1 MFTGN
6 ISLDGYI
13 NDVHGNFDWGE
24 PSDEVH
30 QFFNDLERSV
40 GTHLYGRKLYE
51 TMAVWETMPPTSP
64 VMDDYAD
71 VWRNSDK
78 VVFSSTLDAV
88 ITPRTTLQRTLSPEF
103 IADLK
108 ESSPLDLGIGGPT
121 LAAQVFDL
129 VDDLH
134 LVFYPVVVGGGTKFF
149 PSASAQFELAD
160 SRVFGNGIV
169 HLHYRRVSS
178 SGEAPR

>member
-6 ISLDGYI
+6 LSLDGYI
-13 NDVHGNFDWGE
+13 NDVNGDFDWGE

-40 GTHLYGRKLYE
+40 GTHLYGRRLYE
-51 TMAVWETMPPTSP
+51 TMKVWETMPPTSP
-64 VMDDYAD
+64 VMDDYAA

-78 VVFSSTLDAV
+78 VVFSASLTEV
-88 ITPRTTLQRTLSPEF
+88 STPRTTLQRSLTREYV
-103 IADLK
+103 ADLK
-108 ESSPLDLGIGGPT
+108 RTSPSDIGIGGPT

-134 LVFYPVVVGGGTKFF
+134 LVLYPVVVGGGTPFF
-149 PSASAQFELAD
+149 PAVTAQFELAG
-160 SRVFGNGIV
+160 SRVFENGIV
-169 HLHYRRVSS
+169 HLHYAR
-178 SGEAPR
+178 

>member
-13 NDVHGNFDWGE
+13 NDANGNFDWGE

-30 QFFNDLERSV
+30 QFFNDLERTV

-51 TMAVWETMPPTSP
+51 MMAVWETWPPSSP
-64 VMDDYAD
+64 VMDEYAE

-78 VVFSSTLDAV
+78 VVFSASLPAV
-88 ITPRTTLQRTLSPEF
+88 STPRTTLQRTLSPDFVAE
-103 IADLK
+103 LK
-108 ESSPLDLGIGGPT
+108 QTSRTDIGIGGPT

-134 LVFYPVVVGGGTKFF
+134 LVLYPVVVGGGTPFF
-149 PSASAQFELAD
+149 PAATAQFELAG
-160 SRVFGNGIV
+160 SRVFENGIV
-169 HLHYRRVSS
+169 HLHYAR
-178 SGEAPR
+178 